1 MSPPPTHLSVPFPYR
16 LLFLYIEPLGAF
28 FGTIVNLTTPT
39 TYLASL
45 SPAAVPSTY
54 DPLTYPI
61 YAQLAGHLLLFAWL
75 QAALLRSTNDLKVWK
90 IVLAGIALC
99 DVLHLWGSL
108 IVLGSQGFWDVRT
121 WRWEEWV
128 SLGMLWGPGAMR
140 VMFCAGVGLEEGGG
154 DDKREKET

>member
-1 MSPPPTHLSVPFPYR
+1 MLPPPNHLSVPLPYR

-28 FGTIVNLTTPT
+28 FGTIVNLTSPA

-45 SPAAVPSTY
+45 SPAALPSTY

-75 QAALLRSTNDLKVWK
+75 QAVLLRSTDDLKVWK

-108 IVLGSQGFWDVRT
+108 EVLGLRGFWDVRT
-121 WRWEEWV
+121 WRWEDWV

-140 VMFCAGVGLEEGGG
+140 VMFCAGVGLGKEERDG
-154 DDKREKET
+154 KKEKEN